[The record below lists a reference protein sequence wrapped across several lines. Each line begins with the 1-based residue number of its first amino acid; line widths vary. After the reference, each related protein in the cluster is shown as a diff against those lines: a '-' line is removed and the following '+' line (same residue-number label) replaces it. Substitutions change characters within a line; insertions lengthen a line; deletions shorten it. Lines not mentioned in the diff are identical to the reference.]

1 MLTFLAFTV
10 VPLVVLTLII
20 LFAIWLANRLAY
32 RVVGSKHHLL
42 DDILNTGEVPGEW
55 RQRPS
60 RWRRQRQT
68 EQLAAYQARNKN
80 IYLARLDDLIAYA
93 ETTPLVDDEDTRD
106 VLLDR
111 LDEIRAAWAERDP
124 SAL

>member
-10 VPLVVLTLII
+10 IPLVILTLII

-32 RVVGSKHHLL
+32 RMVGSKHRLL
-42 DDILNTGEVPGEW
+42 DSILSTGEVPEAW
-55 RQRPS
+55 RGRML
-60 RWRRQRQT
+60 WRRRPQQG
-68 EQLAAYQARNKN
+68 EQLAAYQARNKE

-124 SAL
+124 GAL